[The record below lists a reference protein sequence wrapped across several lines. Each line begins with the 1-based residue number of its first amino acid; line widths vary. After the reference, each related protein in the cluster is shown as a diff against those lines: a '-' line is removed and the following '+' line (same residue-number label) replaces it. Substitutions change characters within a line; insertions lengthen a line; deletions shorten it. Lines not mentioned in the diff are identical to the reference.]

1 MSALPVARPS
11 GLKVLVLSHM
21 FPRGDN
27 DWNGIFVLEQVAALR
42 EMGVDARVV
51 CGDAVWFPRRAILS
65 LRRDF
70 RAVIR
75 EHPATDWRATCGV
88 PTLFFRYPVPYAPW
102 WGRTAA
108 LSYSGAAQS
117 LLSRVRTSFPFDL
130 VHAHTAFL
138 DGICGL
144 ITAKRFKVPLI
155 VTEHTGPFSFLIKQ
169 KVMRWQTGRV
179 IRAADRVIAVSRTLR
194 EEMITGLGLN
204 PSREI
209 DVVPNGVDT
218 SFFRPPDG
226 IHGRK
231 SQLARAIWIGSF
243 ISVKQ
248 PLILVE
254 AFALALGENPYLSLT
269 MVGEGELKQV
279 VQDRISELGIG
290 RSVTILPAAQRSE
303 LRDHIWRHDFLVVSS
318 ATETFGLVALEA
330 LSCGRPVLTTRCGGP
345 AEIVQNEEL
354 GEVVENSVTGL
365 RNGFLAISVP
375 GRSFKPD
382 NLHSY
387 AAKHYTYP
395 RVAKTLID
403 HYVDVTKQS

>member
-1 MSALPVARPS
+1 
-11 GLKVLVLSHM
+11 
-21 FPRGDN
+21 
-27 DWNGIFVLEQVAALR
+27 
-42 EMGVDARVV
+42 
-51 CGDAVWFPRRAILS
+51 
-65 LRRDF
+65 
-70 RAVIR
+70 
-75 EHPATDWRATCGV
+75 
-88 PTLFFRYPVPYAPW
+88 VPYAPW

-117 LLSRVRTSFPFDL
+117 LLSGVRKNFPFDL

-144 ITAKRFKVPLI
+144 ITAKRFKVPLMI
-155 VTEHTGPFSFLIKQ
+155 TEHTGPFSFLIKQ

-179 IRAADRVIAVSRTLR
+179 IRAADRVIAVSRALR
-194 EEMITGLGLN
+194 EEMITGLGLK

-226 IHGRK
+226 NHGVK
-231 SQLARAIWIGSF
+231 SRLARAIWIGSF

-248 PLILVE
+248 PLMLLK
-254 AFALALGENPYLSLT
+254 AFALALKENPYLRLT
-269 MVGEGELKQV
+269 MVGGGELEQAV
-279 VQDRISELGIG
+279 RERVAELGIG
-290 RSVTILPAAQRSE
+290 WSITILPAAERPE
-303 LRDHIWRHDFLVVSS
+303 LRAHIWRHDFLVVSS

-345 AEIVQNEEL
+345 VEIVQNEEL

-365 RNGFLAISVP
+365 RNGFLAMSAP
-375 GRSFKPD
+375 ERSFRSD

-395 RVAKTLID
+395 RVAKKLIS
-403 HYVDVTKQS
+403 HYVDVTKKF